1 MKKAP
6 SLSLFV
12 ITLFFFFSFSACTND
27 KVAEKEVKE
36 EVAPKIVRSRLRAEP
51 KRISPILTTKSHE
64 LQVANHLF
72 PTLLNFDPVTYEL
85 SPVLVKS
92 RPEKKL
98 LSEGPYK
105 GGVSYT
111 YELLDEAV
119 WDNGQPVLASDYLFS
134 MKALFNPNV
143 KANAY
148 QGALN
153 TLKEVTID
161 PTNPKRFTVFLNQ
174 TFRAESTSGFF
185 LYPEHIY
192 DPEGIMKKFELKNLT
207 DPAQSKKMME
217 DSQLIKFA
225 EFFNAQGTVGT
236 IIESCGPYKVAE
248 WETGVHLILEKKK
261 DWWGD
266 KIADK
271 YPLLKTYPEE
281 IVFKN
286 IPDDM
291 ATITAMKAG
300 QIDVAARINP
310 SMFLEFKES
319 ESGKA
324 FDFLTPEFP
333 FFSYMGLNS
342 KRSHLADKRVRR
354 ALAHLTDVD
363 EIIKTV
369 QKGMAV
375 RYATPFPTNVDYTDK
390 TLPVIPF
397 DIEKAKV
404 LLAESGWK
412 DSDGDGIVDKMIKG
426 KKTPLI
432 LTVIIVNSE
441 VSKNNVAIL
450 KGDAI
455 KAGVSVE
462 AKIVTRTQLFERLA
476 ARDFDAFTLS
486 SAFDLD
492 LYDPFQLW
500 HSSSDNPSGSN
511 RTGFGNAESDAAI
524 EELRKTKDE
533 VRRKELYLKLQRMI
547 YDEQTWICLY
557 APLDRMILNNKFKNT
572 KPTLRSPGYTESL
585 FH

>member
-1 MKKAP
+1 MKKVP
-6 SLSLFV
+6 YLFIFT
-12 ITLFFFFSFSACTND
+12 ITLFFFFSFSSCTSD
-27 KVAEKEVKE
+27 KVAEKEVTE
-36 EVAPKIVRSRLRAEP
+36 ETAPKVVRSRLRAEP
-51 KRISPILTTKSHE
+51 KRINPILTTKSHE
-64 LQVANHLF
+64 LQVSNPVF
-72 PTLLNFDPVTYEL
+72 PTLLNFDPETYAL

-98 LSEGPYK
+98 LNEGPYK
-105 GGVSYT
+105 GGVAFT
-111 YELLDEAV
+111 YEFLDEAV

-148 QGALN
+148 QGVLN
-153 TLKEVTID
+153 PLKDITID
-161 PTNPKRFTVFLNQ
+161 PDNPKRFTVFLDQ
-174 TFRAESTSGFF
+174 AFRAESTSGFF

-192 DPEGIMKKFELKNLT
+192 DPEGIMKNFELKDLT
-207 DPAQSKKMME
+207 DPAQKKKLME
-217 DSQLIKFA
+217 NSDIIKFA
-225 EFFNAQGTVGT
+225 EFFNKQGSIGT
-236 IIESCGPYKVAE
+236 IIESCGAYKVAE

-266 KIADK
+266 KMADK

-281 IVFKN
+281 IIFKN

-291 ATITAMKAG
+291 ATITAMKDG

-310 SMFLEFKES
+310 SMFMEFKES
-319 ESGKA
+319 EAGKD
-324 FDFLTPEFP
+324 FDFLTPNFP
-333 FFSYMGLNS
+333 FFSFMCLNS
-342 KRSHLADKRVRR
+342 KRPHLADKRVRR

-375 RYATPFPTNVDYTDK
+375 RYATPFPTNADYTDK
-390 TLPVIPF
+390 TLKPIPF

-404 LLAESGWK
+404 MLSEAGWK
-412 DSDGDGIVDKMIKG
+412 DSDGDGILDKVIKG

-432 LTVIIVNSE
+432 VNITIIDSE
-441 VSKNNVAIL
+441 VSKNNIAIL
-450 KGDAI
+450 KEDAI
-455 KAGVSVE
+455 KAGVSVGTT
-462 AKIVTRTQLFERLA
+462 IVTRAKLYEDLA
-476 ARDFDAFTLS
+476 ARNFDAFTLA

-500 HSSSDNPSGSN
+500 HTSSDNPSGGN
-511 RTGFGNAESDAAI
+511 RSGFGNAESDAII
-524 EELRKTKDE
+524 EELRKTNDD
-533 VRRKELYLKLQRMI
+533 VRRKELYIKLQQII

-557 APLDRMILNNKFKNT
+557 APLDRMILSNKFKNT

>member
-6 SLSLFV
+6 SLLLFV
-12 ITLFFFFSFSACTND
+12 ITLFFFVSFSACTND
-27 KVAEKEVKE
+27 PADKKDVKE
-36 EVAPKIVRSRLRAEP
+36 EAAPKIVRSRLRAEP
-51 KRISPILTTKSHE
+51 KQISPILTTKSHE
-64 LQVANHLF
+64 LQVANHVF
-72 PTLLNFDPVTYEL
+72 PTLLNFHPETYEL

-98 LSEGPYK
+98 LNEGPYK

-111 YELLDEAV
+111 YEILDEAV
-119 WDNGQPVLASDYLFS
+119 WDNGKPVLASDYLFS

-148 QGALN
+148 QGVLN
-153 TLKEVTID
+153 PLKEVTLD
-161 PTNPKRFTVFLNQ
+161 PTNPKRFTVILDQ
-174 TFRAESTSGFF
+174 AFRSESSSGFY
-185 LYPEHIY
+185 LYPEHAY
-192 DPEGIMKKFELKNLT
+192 DPEGIMKNFELKDLT
-207 DPAQSKKMME
+207 DAAQSKKLAADPE
-217 DSQLIKFA
+217 IIKFA
-225 EFFNAQGTVGT
+225 EFFNKQGAIGTV
-236 IIESCGPYKVAE
+236 IESCGPYKVAE

-266 KIADK
+266 KITDK
-271 YPLLKTYPEE
+271 YPLLKTYPNE
-281 IVFKN
+281 IIFKS

-300 QIDVAARINP
+300 QIDVTARMNP

-324 FDFLTPEFP
+324 FDFLTPNFP

-342 KRSHLADKRVRR
+342 KRPHLADKRVRR

-375 RYATPFPTNVDYTDK
+375 RYAVPFPTNADYMDK
-390 TLPVIPF
+390 TLQPIPF
-397 DIEKAKV
+397 DVEKAKA
-404 LLAESGWK
+404 LLAEAGWK
-412 DSDGDGIVDKMIKG
+412 DSDGDGIVDKVING
-426 KKTPLI
+426 KKTPLVVNI
-432 LTVIIVNSE
+432 LIVDSE
-441 VSKNNVAIL
+441 VSKNNTAII

-462 AKIVTRTQLFERLA
+462 PKIVTRGQLFEGLA
-476 ARDFDAFTLS
+476 ARDFDAFTLAS
-486 SAFDLD
+486 SFDLD

-500 HSSSDNPSGSN
+500 HTSSDNPSGGN
-511 RTGFGNAESDAAI
+511 RSGFGNAESDAVI
-524 EELRKTKDE
+524 EELRKTDDDN
-533 VRRKELYLKLQRMI
+533 RRKELYIKLQRMI

-557 APLDRMILNNKFKNT
+557 APQDKMILNNKFKNT
-572 KPTLRSPGYTESL
+572 KTTLRTPGYTESL